1 MVSAMEMRS
10 NHFLLIDSLLL
21 IDSFGVLPSRYILV
35 KLFHHEEILLHIGLK
50 VLFAL
55 VITFAYE
62 T

>member
-1 MVSAMEMRS
+1 MEMRS

-21 IDSFGVLPSRYILV
+21 IDYFGVLPSRYILV